1 MSARKKI
8 KLLKHWKSN
17 WGLFVAYKN
26 IKWVFIFKIIPVLVI
41 YTNKW
46 VSKSGKSFGFWI
58 HIIPKDKDK
67 IGILKHELKHCE
79 QFYRTFFTHFI
90 MYKFSKKYRY
100 RAELEAY
107 AEQIKYYKYTSIK
120 QANWI
125 VNSLMYGYNLDMD
138 INTIKSDVF
147 KIIKRLEIKG

>member
-1 MSARKKI
+1 MLVKLKLKVWKKLI
-8 KLLKHWKSN
+8 NKLRYFRNECKK
-17 WGLFVAYKN
+17 KD
-26 IKWVFIFKIIPVLVI
+26 KIIQALEEQLEVI
-41 YTNKW
+41 RGISLWFIPIN
-46 VSKSGKSFGFWI
+46 WI

-67 IGILKHELKHCE
+67 IGILKHELKH
-79 QFYRTFFTHFI
+79 FYRTFFTHFI

-107 AEQIKYYKYTSIK
+107 AEQIKYYKYTSLD

-125 VNSLMYGYNLDMD
+125 VNSLMYGYNLNMD

-147 KIIKRLEIKG
+147 KIIKRLTPQSQMI